1 MYDGDWKDLNEHIRN
16 ITCCLLMFLNKLT
29 KTIVIW
35 TIYLLPLIIF
45 FTLAF
50 LNESSIFWFSIYIVL
65 AFISEVI
72 WAFLLIVSDGY
83 R

>member
-1 MYDGDWKDLNEHIRN
+1 MYDGDWKDLIEHIRN

-35 TIYLLPLIIF
+35 AIYLLPLIIF

-50 LNESSIFWFSIYIVL
+50 LNVSSDFWFVAYLVL
-65 AFISEVI
+65 ALVVEVI
-72 WAFLLIVSDGY
+72 WLFLIIASEDY